1 MESEKNTLINYSGKR
16 ALYGVSSMISKLET
30 VGMLKP
36 MEALKAAD
44 PKKWHYGNSFDP
56 AKIDNNYSSFTKIL
70 SDLNVNILWMNSK
83 KNFVTCI
90 IFMRIF
96 FFYLNHPN
104 CF

>member
-36 MEALKAAD
+36 MEALKKAD

-56 AKIDNNYSSFTKIL
+56 TKIDNNY
-70 SDLNVNILWMNSK
+70 
-83 KNFVTCI
+83 
-90 IFMRIF
+90 
-96 FFYLNHPN
+96 
-104 CF
+104 